1 MSLKKNKTLTI
12 KLFVL
17 FLYLIIAFISI
28 LKMQQKDTYTNDSI
42 QINRIAAEVE
52 SHWDD
57 LSLGDY
63 HTFTYPFTVL
73 DTNEKC
79 LYTYGDPETLTLQ
92 DMMRQSDTSL
102 SIVKN
107 NVLMGTVIIET
118 HTAREA
124 YVTSSG
130 RQNLLI
136 LIGLF
141 ILGLLVMLLY
151 DIYLNQTI
159 LKPFGQLAD
168 FSKRIACG
176 DYDAPLHV
184 RGNSRFQP
192 LVQSLD
198 IMQDELRSAKS
209 REYEANQSKKALV
222 ASLSHDIKTPIT
234 SIQLAIEL
242 LQVKV
247 TDEELRER
255 LDAVLNKTIQISQL
269 VTDLFHTT
277 MEDLDELPV
286 HSREI
291 YSTQLIQLIHEADL
305 NQSVRTLEIPDC
317 MVRIDPVRM
326 EQICTNIIYNS
337 YKYAGTA
344 IDITG
349 TLTPEYLEITIRDYG
364 SGIDPE
370 ELPCIFN
377 RFYRGSNVG
386 DQTGSGLGLYICKCL
401 IEKMEGEIYC
411 HNHKHGLETLLRIPL
426 L

>member
-317 MVRIDPVRM
+317 MVRIDLVRM

-364 SGIDPE
+364 S
-370 ELPCIFN
+370 
-377 RFYRGSNVG
+377 
-386 DQTGSGLGLYICKCL
+386 
-401 IEKMEGEIYC
+401 
-411 HNHKHGLETLLRIPL
+411 
-426 L
+426 